1 MRILSSVVFALFIL
15 AGCSSPAE
23 ADQKFREAV
32 TLLQGGT
39 AEAIQR
45 GRDALELAAK
55 YGSPDAALNLGYMY
69 LKGQAGLTVDP
80 AKALSYFTKAA
91 HAGNIDAMY
100 NAGLAYLRGSGTEV
114 DMEEAFRWFEK
125 AAYAG
130 DAGAQYNTGLML
142 LSGEGVE
149 ADPVMAMVWFYLA
162 NEQGYEGASDGGR
175 AARMAM
181 TEEQAQEFET
191 VLARTRDRVI
201 SQPSA
206 SQSIPL

>member
-1 MRILSSVVFALFIL
+1 MKHVTLSIIALTLL
-15 AGCSSPAE
+15 AACTDLAQ

-45 GRDALELAAK
+45 GRDAMELAAQ
-55 YGSPDAALNLGYMY
+55 YGSPDAALNMGYMY

-91 HAGNIDAMY
+91 NAGNIDAMY
-100 NAGLAYLRGSGTEV
+100 NTGLAYLRGSGTEV
-114 DMEEAFRWFEK
+114 DMEEAFHWFEK

-142 LSGEGVE
+142 LNGEGVE
-149 ADPVMAMVWFYLA
+149 ADPTMAMVWFYLA
-162 NEQGYEGASDGGR
+162 DEQGYEGAKEGGKT
-175 AARMAM
+175 ARMAM
-181 TEEQAQEFET
+181 TDDDAEKFDSLLLST
-191 VLARTRDRVI
+191 
-201 SQPSA
+201 SA
-206 SQSIPL
+206 KITHR